1 MRTTLTLEPDV
12 ARKARKYAGEHN
24 TSLKEVINRALRIGL
39 EVLEKKRLP
48 TPFRSEPKPLGLRP
62 GISLD
67 NIADVLDKLDE
78 EPSR

>member
-1 MRTTLTLEPDV
+1 MRTTLTLDPDV

-24 TSLKEVINRALRIGL
+24 APFKDVINRALRVGL
-39 EVLEKKRLP
+39 DALEKKRAP
-48 TPFRSEPKPLGLRP
+48 TPFRTEPKPLGLRS

-78 EPSR
+78 EPPR